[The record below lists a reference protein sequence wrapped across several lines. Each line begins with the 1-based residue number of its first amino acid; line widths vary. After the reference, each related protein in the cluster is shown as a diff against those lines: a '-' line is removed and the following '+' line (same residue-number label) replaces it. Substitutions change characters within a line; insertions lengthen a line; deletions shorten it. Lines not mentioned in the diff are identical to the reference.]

1 MFDKFF
7 LTIRSVIFLLGFVAE
22 TVFLSFWFILFYLV
36 LPIKTRHRFAA
47 FWCNTVLIW
56 LRIACNIRYT
66 VEGLE
71 NLELHKSLEERN
83 DNKAPF
89 VILCNH
95 QSSWETIFLYKL
107 IYPVSPIL
115 KKELLRIPFWGW
127 AMALQKPIALDR
139 SKPREA
145 GRYLMRKGAERLAE
159 GYSLVIFPEGTR
171 AAPGELKRFSKG
183 GSKLAVDT
191 NTAVLPIVHNAG
203 HFWPRGII
211 KHPGTVSVKIGSPIS
226 AEGKTSEQLTSE
238 VEEWMKANLPD

>member
-1 MFDKFF
+1 M
-7 LTIRSVIFLLGFVAE
+7 
-22 TVFLSFWFILFYLV
+22 TVFLSFWFILSYPL
-36 LPIKTRHRFAA
+36 LPIKSRHRFAA
-47 FWCNTVLIW
+47 FWCSSVLIW
-56 LRIACNIRYT
+56 LRISCSIRYK

-71 NLELHKSLEERN
+71 NLNGPADK
-83 DNKAPF
+83 DKAPS

-95 QSSWETIFLYKL
+95 QSSWETIFLYKM

-183 GSKLAVDT
+183 GAKLAVDT
-191 NTAVLPIVHNAG
+191 NTHVLPIVHNAG
-203 HFWPRGII
+203 HFWPRGNI
-211 KHPGTVSVKIGSPIS
+211 KYPGTVTVRIGKSIS
-226 AEGKTSEQLTSE
+226 AQNKTPEQLSSE
-238 VEEWMKANLPD
+238 VEQWMRANLPN